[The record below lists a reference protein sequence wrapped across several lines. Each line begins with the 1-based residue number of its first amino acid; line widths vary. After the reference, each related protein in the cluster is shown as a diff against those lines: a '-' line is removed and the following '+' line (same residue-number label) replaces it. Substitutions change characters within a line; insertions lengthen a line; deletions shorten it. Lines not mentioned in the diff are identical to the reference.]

1 MCNHDVAVSIS
12 SIGTL
17 LISCPEISNSVSMR
31 FGEVFVILITESVDQ
46 CDVIPQSGHCSFGAE
61 FLFFKLA
68 RFAPDG
74 KC

>member
-1 MCNHDVAVSIS
+1 
-12 SIGTL
+12 
-17 LISCPEISNSVSMR
+17 MR
-31 FGEVFVILITESVDQ
+31 FGEVFVILITEGVDQ

-74 KC
+74 KS